1 MLAHTKPVEAGEHS
15 IRWKIAASGNSIR
28 SFAEKSGV
36 PRSTLV
42 LAIDG
47 ANIVPQ
53 TAKKI
58 ADALN
63 MKPEELFD
71 FE

>member
-1 MLAHTKPVEAGEHS
+1 MMAIARPTESGEHS
-15 IRWKIAASGNSIR
+15 LRWLIATHGHSIR
-28 SFAEKSGV
+28 SFAEASGV
-36 PRSTLV
+36 SRACLTMAV
-42 LAIDG
+42 DG
-47 ANIVPQ
+47 AQITPS

-58 ADALN
+58 ADALG

>member
-1 MLAHTKPVEAGEHS
+1 MLAYIKHISARENNVL
-15 IRWKIAASGNSIR
+15 WKIAASGHSVR
-28 SFAEKSGV
+28 SFAKKAGVSKSSLSV
-36 PRSTLV
+36 
-42 LAIDG
+42 AING
-47 ANIVPQ
+47 AGIAPQ

-58 ADALN
+58 ADALG

>member
-1 MLAHTKPVEAGEHS
+1 MLAHAKPIEAGEHS

-58 ADALN
+58 ADALG

>member
-1 MLAHTKPVEAGEHS
+1 MLAHVKPVSAGEHS
-15 IRWKIAASGNSIR
+15 VLWKIAASGHSVR
-28 SFAEKSGV
+28 SFAKKAGVSKSSLSV
-36 PRSTLV
+36 
-42 LAIDG
+42 AING
-47 ANIVPQ
+47 AGIAPQ

-58 ADALN
+58 ADALG

>member
-1 MLAHTKPVEAGEHS
+1 MLAHAKPVEAGARS
-15 IRWKIAASGNSIR
+15 IRWKIAASGHSIR

-53 TAKKI
+53 TSKKI
-58 ADALN
+58 ADALG